1 MINTDTQALFALL
14 VYLSFF
20 AWIGWRRGLRSELTV
35 FLVALLSWVLL
46 QERGSIFVR
55 ITNLGVKFL
64 SLLGTGVVT
73 GNIDENNL
81 GSSPDFV
88 QTGAEDTF
96 LFLLWVLILFATYV
110 ITSRPNFAKGS
121 KKGGWAAV
129 VGGLN
134 GLLLLAVLLPKLN
147 TLYVNSQ
154 AGQANEAPLA
164 TFARLVTQFITFLVD
179 AVRDFWNWVSP
190 LSPMTLLILISVVLG
205 LAALTLRRSSKA
217 KG

>member
-1 MINTDTQALFALL
+1 MNSDTQALFALL

-55 ITNLGVKFL
+55 VTNLGVKFL
-64 SLLGTGVVT
+64 ALLGTGLAT
-73 GNIDENNL
+73 GNIDEANL
-81 GSSPDFV
+81 NTTGDFV
-88 QTGAEDTF
+88 ATDAQDTF

-110 ITSRPNFAKGS
+110 LTSRPGFAKGS

-134 GLLLLAVLLPKLN
+134 GLLLLAVLMPKLS
-147 TLYVNSQ
+147 TLYTSSV
-154 AGQANEAPLA
+154 AGQTGEAPLA
-164 TFARLVTQFITFLVD
+164 TFARLVTQFITFFVD
-179 AVRDFWNWVSP
+179 AVRDFWNWISP
-190 LSPMTLLILISVVLG
+190 LSPMTLLIVISVVLG